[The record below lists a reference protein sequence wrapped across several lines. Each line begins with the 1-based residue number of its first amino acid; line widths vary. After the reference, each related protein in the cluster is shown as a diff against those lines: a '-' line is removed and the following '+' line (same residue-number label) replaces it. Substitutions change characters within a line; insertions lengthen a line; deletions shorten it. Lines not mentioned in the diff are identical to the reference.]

1 MPVVEFALALTGL
14 HARNE
19 STIQA
24 TQDWERGRIDSR
36 ALKAAFRSDYESLV
50 RLQEELGADYISDGQ
65 LTDGWQDFLR
75 PFTNGLEG
83 VKKGAMVRWY
93 NTNTFYY
100 TPIIEG
106 PMSGDG
112 TAVWNKVEGRFI
124 KEGKLRVAIPD
135 PLTFAEL
142 AEDHHYGSR
151 ERVMFAYSDV
161 LKQELKTL
169 QSHGVSYVQFSSPA
183 LVARFREKP
192 VTKQQLGQLGESIRS
207 AVRGLTMRTGFH
219 TFFGDASHSIPE
231 VFDAIPTDDIGFD
244 FTQTDP
250 GSLSATKKGIIAGV
264 ADARSTYLESVAEL
278 REKVKVAVEKTGTKR
293 LTLAPSS
300 DLRYIPRVSADEK
313 LRRLAALKK
322 DLEGAQR

>member
-1 MPVVEFALALTGL
+1 MTGFAVSLTGL

-19 STIQA
+19 NTVQA

-36 ALKAAFRSDYESLV
+36 ELKAAFRSDYESLV
-50 RLQEELGADYISDGQ
+50 KLQEEVGADYISDGQ

-83 VKKGAMVRWY
+83 VKKGSMVRWY

-100 TPIIEG
+100 TPVVVG
-106 PMSGDG
+106 PIATDG
-112 TAVWNKVEGRFI
+112 NAVWNKIEGRFI

-142 AEDHHYGSR
+142 AEDKHYGR
-151 ERVMFAYSDV
+151 KEKLMFAYAEAMRR
-161 LKQELKTL
+161 ELKTL
-169 QSHGVSYVQFSSPA
+169 EEKGVSYVQFSSPA

-192 VTKQQLGQLGESIRS
+192 VTRELLGQLGESIRT
-207 AVRGLTMRTGFH
+207 ATRGRKLRTGFY
-219 TFFGDASHSIPE
+219 TFFGDASHYLPDI
-231 VFDAIPTDDIGFD
+231 FDAIPTDDIGFD

-250 GSLSATKKGIIAGV
+250 SSLSSTGKGVIAGV
-264 ADARSTYLESVAEL
+264 ADARSTYLESVEEL
-278 REKVKVAVEKTGTKR
+278 REKVESVVDKTGSR
-293 LTLAPSS
+293 LVTLAPSA

-313 LRRLAALKK
+313 LRRLAALKTEM
-322 DLEGAQR
+322 EGKA